1 MLMLFLTAAFVFTLG
16 LLIGSFLNVCIY
28 RIPEKISVAKGF
40 SFCPTCK
47 NRIQPYDLIPVV
59 SYLFLKGSCR
69 YCKTHISAKY
79 PIVEFL
85 TGVLFLLVFYEY
97 GLTPLAG
104 LVAVLVSVLL
114 VVTFIDLKYQIIPDG
129 LVLIIFAAG
138 IPTAFLSGLSPWEH
152 VIGFFAVS
160 VLLLI
165 IAFLSNGGMG
175 GGDIKLMAAA
185 GLFLGWKLIVLSLM
199 IASIFGAIISIGLL
213 VLKKADRKSM
223 VPFGP
228 FLSLGIIISALYGN
242 YIIAWYL
249 YNIVFA

>member
-1 MLMLFLTAAFVFTLG
+1 MILITAFVFTLG

-28 RIPEKISVAKGF
+28 RIPENISVAKGF

-47 NRIQPYDLIPVV
+47 NRIQPYDLIPVI

-69 YCKTHISAKY
+69 HCKSHISAKY
-79 PIVEFL
+79 PLVELL
-85 TGVLFLLVFYEY
+85 TGVLFILVYFQF
-97 GLTPLAG
+97 GLTPYAG
-104 LVAVLVSVLL
+104 LTAILVSVL
-114 VVTFIDLKYQIIPDG
+114 VAITFIDLKHQIIPDG
-129 LVLIIFAAG
+129 LSLIIFASG
-138 IPTAFLSGLSPWEH
+138 IPAAFLSGLSPWEH

-185 GLFLGWKLIVLSLM
+185 GLFLGWKLILLSLM
-199 IASIFGAIISIGLL
+199 IASIIGAIISIGLL

-228 FLSLGIIISALYGN
+228 FLSIGIIISVLYGN
-242 YIIAWYL
+242 TLIMWYL
-249 YNIVFA
+249 VNIVFR